1 MSLAPIVVKMRVQS
15 RQNTVPMQVSGSRTT
30 VNMSTSSSINPHV
43 NGDYNI
49 LINKPQI
56 NGIELVG
63 DKTSAELGIDLT
75 YTHTQN
81 VASAEWIIRHDLHK
95 YPSVTVVDSAG
106 TVVIGEVQYLS
117 ADEIKIIFT
126 GAFSGKAYLN

>member
-15 RQNTVPMQVSGSRTT
+15 RQNTVSMQVSGSRTT